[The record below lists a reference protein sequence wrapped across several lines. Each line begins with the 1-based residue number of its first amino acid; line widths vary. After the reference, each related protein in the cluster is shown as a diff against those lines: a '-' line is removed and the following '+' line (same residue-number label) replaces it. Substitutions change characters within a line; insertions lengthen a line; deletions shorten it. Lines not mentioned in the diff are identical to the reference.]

1 MRMRKLTLMVALAS
15 GLAYAQ
21 TDQRNLNI
29 VAPPSTA
36 TGAASLSG
44 LTAERLSGTW
54 VSRTDGAKYQ
64 IHGQAQQFTITGTRR
79 FQASITDQAISGVYL
94 FQGAKCGQTTTQYR
108 VVCHDIA
115 DRYPLTAELSK
126 DANSLQL
133 KFEEPQLQIDTK
145 GGMLDGM
152 VQMTV
157 RERRRLQITETL
169 VRESR

>member
-1 MRMRKLTLMVALAS
+1 MRTSLAAILLAS
-15 GLAYAQ
+15 NFALAQ

-29 VAPPSTA
+29 VAPPGSP
-36 TGAASLSG
+36 GAASLSG
-44 LTAERLSGTW
+44 LTADRLSGTW
-54 VSRTDGAKYQ
+54 ISKTDGAKYQ
-64 IHGQAQQFTITGTRR
+64 IQGEARQFTITGTRR

-94 FQGAKCGQTTTQYR
+94 FQGAKCGQTTSQYR

-115 DRYPLTAELSK
+115 ERYPLTAELSK
-126 DANSLQL
+126 DANSLHL

>member
-1 MRMRKLTLMVALAS
+1 MRMRYALIVALAS
-15 GLAYAQ
+15 GVVHAQ

-29 VAPPSTA
+29 VAPPGA
-36 TGAASLSG
+36 TGGASLSG

-54 VSRTDGAKYQ
+54 VSKTDGAKYEIQ
-64 IHGQAQQFTITGTRR
+64 GEARQFTITGARR

-94 FQGAKCGQTTTQYR
+94 FQGAKCGQTTSQYR

-115 DRYPLTAELSK
+115 DRYPLKAELSK
-126 DANSLQL
+126 DANALEL
-133 KFEEPQLQIDTK
+133 RFEEPQLQIDTK
-145 GGMLDGM
+145 GGFLDGM

-169 VRESR
+169 VRERR

>member
-1 MRMRKLTLMVALAS
+1 MRVRNLTIILALAS
-15 GLAYAQ
+15 GFAYAQ

-29 VAPPSTA
+29 VAPAAS
-36 TGAASLSG
+36 AASLTG
-44 LTAERLSGTW
+44 LSAAQLSGTW
-54 VSRTDGAKYQ
+54 VSKTDGAKYQ
-64 IHGQAQQFTITGTRR
+64 IQGEARQLTITGTRR
-79 FQASITDQAISGVYL
+79 FQASITDQSISGVYF
-94 FQGAKCGQTTTQYR
+94 FQGAKCGQTTSQFR

-115 DRYPLTAELSK
+115 ERYPLTAELSK
-126 DANSLQL
+126 DAQTLEL

-145 GGMLDGM
+145 GGFLDGM